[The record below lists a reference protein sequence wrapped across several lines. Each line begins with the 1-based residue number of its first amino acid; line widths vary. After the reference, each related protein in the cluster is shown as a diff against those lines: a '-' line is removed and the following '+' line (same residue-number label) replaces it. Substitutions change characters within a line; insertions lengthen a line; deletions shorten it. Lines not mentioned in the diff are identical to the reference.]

1 VSSSEDTVPEL
12 STASTVNLECFAAT
26 SENTSPELQ
35 DSLGAVEPS
44 KHSAMQQ
51 SPSEK
56 DECVD
61 KDSVLLNS
69 FIRLGFTRN
78 FQGPSSADHFL
89 GNIRELSEIPKNT
102 VQTKH
107 EKPGDHPEGRDSEDD
122 REDNTASNESCG
134 MESACSSD
142 QGFDRLARALTQ
154 SRTDATIRY
163 VMSKF
168 DRVFEVLLQDFVHR
182 CGNLSESSSQNS
194 GFIGTDGPRHNEKSG
209 GGVLKRRRGTEEDE
223 DGAKDN
229 DDGLK
234 PNRGSGTPHAATGG
248 RPHMRL
254 ACPFRKHDLSV
265 YNIHT
270 HRTCVEGHWPTTHRI
285 KYAHP
290 RLHQPSRREDRRE
303 AENTST
309 DAISSTSAS
318 VANRPSRARPCS
330 KSMGCCRQQRCV
342 RLRQAMRPKGS
353 PRKSRAV

>member
-1 VSSSEDTVPEL
+1 
-12 STASTVNLECFAAT
+12 
-26 SENTSPELQ
+26 
-35 DSLGAVEPS
+35 
-44 KHSAMQQ
+44 
-51 SPSEK
+51 
-56 DECVD
+56 
-61 KDSVLLNS
+61 
-69 FIRLGFTRN
+69 
-78 FQGPSSADHFL
+78 
-89 GNIRELSEIPKNT
+89 
-102 VQTKH
+102 
-107 EKPGDHPEGRDSEDD
+107 
-122 REDNTASNESCG
+122 
-134 MESACSSD
+134 
-142 QGFDRLARALTQ
+142 
-154 SRTDATIRY
+154 
-163 VMSKF
+163 MSKF

-229 DDGLK
+229 DGLK